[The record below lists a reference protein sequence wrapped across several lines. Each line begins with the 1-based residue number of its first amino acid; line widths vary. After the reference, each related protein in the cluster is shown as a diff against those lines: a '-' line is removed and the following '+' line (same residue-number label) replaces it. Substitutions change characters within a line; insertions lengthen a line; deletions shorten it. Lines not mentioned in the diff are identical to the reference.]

1 MDTIRNYPAS
11 TLSLIKGKWYVS
23 VTVPVGLRPAFNN
36 RIQVR
41 VSTGTSDRS
50 EAARRQHQK
59 VEGIYEQ
66 FDGARPNKLKEA
78 LKAFAA
84 VSTPT
89 ELLPQ
94 IFPSVADCLE
104 TEDLDLE
111 AYVSQHLDAVE
122 LQARQWEVTEI
133 GPKFDAAQKFLKTLE
148 KAEILETKAPAVPKF
163 MDVAQGWMNKGDL
176 AGSLLSNTRLAVSEF
191 DGLCPNLLINSIRKI
206 HLYDYADWL
215 VEQGFANNTIKGRM
229 SRLSKVFLQAEK
241 KGHIDHSP
249 TVGLNLRG
257 YGGGVEHWKPFT
269 KPQLTQI
276 FAQDIPSR
284 EYLLMATL
292 ITTGMR
298 LDEAALL
305 EWQDYKV
312 EGDIAYFDLTR
323 ADMKI
328 KTLGSRRKVPVV
340 PVLRKMLRPSDGR
353 IFDYKLNAQR
363 LTSSASILCMEYIRN
378 ITEDPHLVNHSYRGT
393 LKDLLRDAGAPAEVN
408 NYITGHSS
416 GDVAGTYG
424 KGPSLEVR
432 YDWLSKVGHQWLE
445 PS

>member
-1 MDTIRNYPAS
+1 
-11 TLSLIKGKWYVS
+11 
-23 VTVPVGLRPAFNN
+23 VGLRPAFNN
-36 RIQVR
+36 RTQVK

-66 FDGARPNKLKEA
+66 FDGARPNRLKEA

-94 IFPSVADCLE
+94 VLPSVADCLE
-104 TEDLDLE
+104 TEELELE
-111 AYVSQHLDAVE
+111 AFVSQHLDAVK
-122 LQARQWEVTEI
+122 LQAMQWEITEI
-133 GPKFDAAQKFLKTLE
+133 GPKFDAAQKFLNAL
-148 KAEILETKAPAVPKF
+148 AEGERLDSESPAIPKF
-163 MDVAQGWMNKGDL
+163 MDVAQDWISKGGM
-176 AGSLLSNTRLAVSEF
+176 AGSMLSNTRLAVREF
-191 DGLCPNLLINSIRKI
+191 ESLYPTLLVDSVKKI
-206 HLYDYADWL
+206 HLYDYAEWL
-215 VEQGFANNTIKGRM
+215 VGQDFAHNTIKGRM

-241 KGHIDHSP
+241 KGLIDQSP

-257 YGGGVEHWKPFT
+257 YGHGVEHWKPFA

-276 FAQDIPSR
+276 FAQDLPSR
-284 EYLLMATL
+284 ERLLMTVL

-305 EWQDYKV
+305 EWQDYKT

-323 ADMKI
+323 DAMRTKN
-328 KTLGSRRKVPVV
+328 LGSRRKVPVV
-340 PVLRKMLRPSDGR
+340 PVLRKMLRPLDGR
-353 IFDYKLNAQR
+353 IFDYKLNAQGK
-363 LTSSASILCMEYIRN
+363 TSSASILCMEYIRN
-378 ITEDPHLVNHSYRGT
+378 ITQDPHLVNNSYRGT
-393 LKDLLRDAGAPAEVN
+393 LKDLLRDVGTPTEVN

-432 YDWLSKVGHQWLE
+432 YNWLLRVDHQWLE